1 MNVQRSPNEHPPTAM
16 SAPPLS
22 QPRPTVD
29 SSPFTASAPATVVC
43 GLESVGKTQLLAS
56 LTGRLPL
63 PENFRG
69 STLACETY
77 RDGALRWTDTP
88 GLYRESETETARAA
102 LAELATAD
110 RVVLVARADRCLEQ
124 ISTLLPVVAGKGG
137 FVVLTFADRLPDG
150 ADREGGVARLSKAI
164 GLPVFA
170 VDARRL
176 DPATAASLREAA
188 ASERMGHTFPEALDE
203 ALTEPFPP
211 SDRRPQLLEKIV
223 SNPLAALALL
233 FLPAGLAVVNANR
246 FADWL
251 YEPLGTLLEPLL
263 ARIAA
268 WPSLPAALFGG
279 DYGLVAMFPFLI
291 LYAAPTI
298 LVFSA
303 ILAIYKSSGLIDR
316 LSVALHPWLRPFGI
330 GGRDLVRVV
339 MGFGCNVPAVIA
351 SRACHSCSRGACVSA
366 ISFGSACS
374 YQLPATLAV
383 FAAAGMA
390 GMGLVYLVVLAATT
404 LIYLRF
410 TTPKALRLAGNALL
424 LLPADP
430 LHPPSWR
437 GVWREVAVNLKQF
450 VVLAFPVFVAIC
462 FAAAA
467 LAWTGAL
474 DWLAKALT
482 PVMTLFN
489 LPGEAATAVVLGSIR
504 KDGLAIGLLDS
515 DWGALKVALETPAQ
529 VLTAVY
535 LAGVLLPC
543 LVTLFTIGKEMR
555 WNFAAKLAGRQMA
568 WAAGFSLLIAWV
580 GELFA

>member
-1 MNVQRSPNEHPPTAM
+1 MSPLL
-16 SAPPLS
+16 AP
-22 QPRPTVD
+22 V
-29 SSPFTASAPATVVC
+29 ASETTTVVC
-43 GLESVGKTQLLAS
+43 GLESVGKTQLLSS
-56 LTGRLPL
+56 LTGRLPM

-77 RDGALRWTDTP
+77 RDGGLRWTDTP
-88 GLYRESETETARAA
+88 GLYRESETATARAA
-102 LAELATAD
+102 LVELDGAE
-110 RVVLVARADRCLEQ
+110 RVALVARADRAVEELRA
-124 ISTLLPVVAGKGG
+124 LLPVVAGKTG
-137 FVVLTFADRLPDG
+137 FVVLTFADRLAPG
-150 ADREGGVARLSKAI
+150 TDREAVVVRLREAT
-164 GLPVFA
+164 GMTVFL

-176 DPATAASLREAA
+176 DRRTATSLREAVSAKATKQTFPA
-188 ASERMGHTFPEALDE
+188 ALPEALSE
-203 ALTEPFPP
+203 MFPSHAP
-211 SDRRPQLLEKIV
+211 RTTVLEKIV
-223 SNPLAALALL
+223 SNPLVALALL

-246 FADWL
+246 FANWL
-251 YEPLGTLLEPLL
+251 YEPLGALLEPLL
-263 ARIAA
+263 ARIAT
-268 WPSLPAALFGG
+268 WPGLPAALFGG
-279 DYGLVAMFPFLI
+279 DYGLVAMFPFLV

-298 LVFSA
+298 IVFSA

-390 GMGLVYLVVLAATT
+390 GMGLVYLLVLATTT

-410 TTPKALRLAGNALL
+410 TTPKALRLAGNGL
-424 LLPADP
+424 LLPPSDP
-430 LHPPSWR
+430 LHAPSWQ
-437 GVWREVAVNLKQF
+437 GMWREMAGNMKQF
-450 VVLAFPVFVAIC
+450 VVMALPVFISIC

-467 LAWTGAL
+467 LAWLGVL
-474 DWLAKALT
+474 DWLGKVLT
-482 PVMTLFN
+482 PVMAFFN

-515 DWGALKVALETPAQ
+515 DWGALKVDLESPAQ

-543 LVTLFTIGKEMR
+543 LVTLYTIGREMR
-555 WNFAAKLAGRQMA
+555 WKFAAKLAGRQMA
-568 WAAGFSLLIAWV
+568 WAAGFSLVIAWV
-580 GELFA
+580 GALLLKVMPLI